1 MGYFDKTDL
10 EKARAA
16 FEHDARYPAEA
27 VDDGNALEAHGRH
40 LGAFVRELMKDVN
53 RRSNLDGKFITHPED
68 LINALCDSC
77 NFDYRIMREAALE
90 ELGK

>member
-1 MGYFDKTDL
+1 MSFIDTPL
-10 EKARAA
+10 ENAREA
-16 FEHDARYPAEA
+16 FERNAQYPAEA

-68 LINALCDSC
+68 LVNALCDACS
-77 NFDYRIMREAALE
+77 FDDRIMRDAALE